1 MRHSLTKEMLE
12 RKINQ
17 DMLKKYREK
26 FEEDLSNKE
35 RKELISCLANNFYPA
50 DLYKKKNRNIHERM
64 KVCDKLVLFFAFFG
78 LLTNVMSSSLYIKC
92 EKKFFLD
99 GKINLEVTGEET
111 KIVFIL
117 RLITSITTFILLLL
131 IIRHYY
137 LRIELL
143 KFQNKLKI
151 TDNIFSSGLLPRL
164 ICELIICFFHS
175 FPHLNNVTVRFTSTT
190 GTNAEK
196 YDIDV
201 DLFLSS
207 IIPCRIYL
215 ILKYFSFYSAWADDK
230 AEKICHECLTEGG
243 TSFAIKAEIKE
254 KPYLM
259 VGILM
264 LSSILVFGYALR
276 NVELGF
282 MKYKTE
288 KNFLDW
294 SYVLNGFWCI
304 IITILT
310 TGYGDY
316 YPTTM
321 LGRII
326 AVFACIW
333 GTFLISLMVVS
344 LTVSLEFSTQEQKAF
359 NEIKKGESHRV
370 LKQRAL
376 QFIRYSARLKDFPK
390 KLSSIIDPDL
400 KIKFTQLL
408 DNYRHSL
415 QDFRSY
421 RKYII
426 SQERE
431 MSTENILFLLNENIS
446 EEMDSLNSFATNYI
460 NTLNEYLL
468 LSQSIQKDMKFY
480 VDRIYLLTK
489 KLNDCIES
497 NKNNAVQQ
505 VKQ

>member
-1 MRHSLTKEMLE
+1 MKYSITKEYLE

-17 DMLKKYREK
+17 DLLLKYRKK
-26 FEEDLSNKE
+26 FNEDISNKE
-35 RKELISCLANNFYPA
+35 RKELLSCLANNFYPA
-50 DLYKKKNRNIHERM
+50 ELYKKKSKTIQERM
-64 KVCDKLVLFFAFFG
+64 KLCDKLVLFFAFLG
-78 LLTNVMSSSLYIKC
+78 LITNVISSSLYIKC
-92 EKKFFLD
+92 EKKFYLD
-99 GKINLEVTGEET
+99 GKIDLNVTGEET
-111 KIVFIL
+111 RTVFLL
-117 RLITSITTFILLLL
+117 RLVTSITTLILLLL
-131 IIRHYY
+131 IVRHYC

-143 KFQNKLKI
+143 KFQNKLKV
-151 TDNIFSSGLLPRL
+151 TDNIFSSGLLLRL
-164 ICELIICFFHS
+164 ICELIVCLFHS

-207 IIPCRIYL
+207 LIPCRIYL
-215 ILKYFSFYSAWADDK
+215 ILKYFSFYSSWADDK
-230 AEKICHECLTEGG
+230 AEKICHECSTEGG

-264 LSSILVFGYALR
+264 LSSILIFGYALR

-326 AVFACIW
+326 AVFACLW

-344 LTVSLEFSTQEQKAF
+344 LTVSLEFSSQEQKAF

-370 LKQRAL
+370 LKQKAL
-376 QFIRYSARLKDFPK
+376 EYIRYSARLKDFPK
-390 KLSSIIDPDL
+390 QISNIIDPDL
-400 KIKFTQLL
+400 KTKFTQLL

-415 QDFRSY
+415 QNFRSY

-426 SQERE
+426 GQERE

-446 EEMDSLNSFATNYI
+446 QEMDSLNSFATNYI
-460 NTLNEYLL
+460 NTLKEYLL

-480 VDRIYLLTK
+480 VDRIHLLTK
-489 KLNDCIES
+489 KLNDCIET
-497 NKNNAVQQ
+497 NVNNAAQ
-505 VKQ
+505 